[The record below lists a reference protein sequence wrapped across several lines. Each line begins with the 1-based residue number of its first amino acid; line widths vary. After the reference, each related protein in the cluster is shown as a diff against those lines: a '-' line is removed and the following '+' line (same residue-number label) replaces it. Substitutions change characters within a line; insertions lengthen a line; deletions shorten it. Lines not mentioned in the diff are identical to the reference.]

1 MLDVLTKCILGGAAV
16 LLQALA
22 VYALWHPVGA
32 IDPLFGFLFWQVLAA
47 FMMAWFVLTVLPRR
61 YHRLGG
67 MAFAHVFAMCLL
79 LPVGGGVLFLILM
92 LMSVM
97 FPSMRRPTEF
107 TLVENPTFVTYLISR
122 VRHGMGARLRARLEN
137 PRVSTDDRLSAMAAF
152 RSLPPHITGG
162 VLLDLLSDRSEEI
175 RLLAYGIFDTAEKA
189 IMQEVV
195 LAREKVAQAT
205 TSAELA
211 HINSRLA
218 ELHWE
223 LIYQNFVRGE
233 MRGHTLK
240 RVEQYAREA
249 LELNS
254 RDANMWYL
262 LGRCALLSEN
272 PDEAEAFFSRARR
285 NQFPSGRLLPWLA
298 EAAFLRGD
306 YAKIG
311 EMLAPLSHSGTTSS
325 MLRPVVHYWNA

>member
-1 MLDVLTKCILGGAAV
+1 MLDLLTKCILGGAAV

-22 VYALWHPVGA
+22 VLVLWQPVS
-32 IDPLFGFLFWQVLAA
+32 IMDPLFVFLFWQVLAA
-47 FMMAWFVLTVLPRR
+47 FMMAWFVLAVLPRR

-67 MAFAHVFAMCLL
+67 MAFAHVFALCLL
-79 LPVGGGVLFLILM
+79 LPVAGFVLFFILL
-92 LMSVM
+92 LMSVVL
-97 FPSMRRPTEF
+97 PAMRRPAEF

-122 VRHGMGARLRARLEN
+122 VKHGMGARLRARLEN

-162 VLLDLLSDRSEEI
+162 VLLDLLSDKTEEI

-195 LAREKVAQAT
+195 LAREKIAQAT
-205 TSAELA
+205 TSAEMA
-211 HINSRLA
+211 RINSRLA

-272 PDEAEAFFSRARR
+272 PQDAEAFFSRARR
-285 NQFPSGRLLPWLA
+285 NQFPSGRLLPWLG
-298 EAAFLRGD
+298 EAAFLRSD
-306 YAKIG
+306 YTGIG
-311 EMLAPLSHSGTTSS
+311 EMLAPLMRSGTASS
-325 MLRPVVHYWNA
+325 MLQPVVRYWTT